1 MDIKAQNVEEP
12 TKFPKVLSLKEKIA
26 YGVGDLGNN
35 FLFDMGQ
42 LYLLKYFTDVIGL
55 PAAAAGGVFA
65 IAKIWDAFADITIGT
80 WVDNRKKIGKRG
92 KFRPFILWASLPLAL
107 LLIANFAVPDFSI
120 TGKLIWSYITYM
132 IFGTV
137 YSISNVPFGSMQP
150 SMTKNSDERSEL
162 ASWRN
167 IGANS
172 GVLIATVAFMPI
184 VLMFPT
190 EKIGYTITVVFFAI
204 AGVACQLFCYKNVKE
219 NYQVLPKD
227 PVGEKRSIREI
238 FSGYKAVFKN
248 GPLLILC
255 LANLFTFSAYNVKL
269 AVQFYFAQY
278 VLHDIKIV
286 SYMSFFTIGFSIL
299 AAVVMP
305 SIVKKIG
312 KKHTYILGSLIWL
325 ISDLIGFFVT
335 NSGLTFAIFTSIS
348 YFGNGILTALNWA
361 LISDVVEYGEWKTH
375 VRSEGIVY
383 SSYTYFRKLA
393 TAAAGFIPGV
403 ILSVVGYVPN
413 HEQTAQALLGI
424 RGITFIYPVIG
435 AALTIILMLFY
446 PITEQKYSEIIA
458 ELRTRHQND

>member
-1 MDIKAQNVEEP
+1 M
-12 TKFPKVLSLKEKIA
+12 
-26 YGVGDLGNN
+26 
-35 FLFDMGQ
+35 
-42 LYLLKYFTDVIGL
+42 
-55 PAAAAGGVFA
+55 
-65 IAKIWDAFADITIGT
+65 
-80 WVDNRKKIGKRG
+80 
-92 KFRPFILWASLPLAL
+92 
-107 LLIANFAVPDFSI
+107 PDFSI
-120 TGKLIWSYITYM
+120 TGKLIWSYLIY
-132 IFGTV
+132 IAFGTV

-167 IGANS
+167 IGSNT
-172 GVLIATVAFMPI
+172 GVLIATVAFMPL
-184 VLMFPT
+184 VLLFPT
-190 EKIGYTITVVFFAI
+190 DKIGYTVTVIFFAI

-227 PVGEKRSIREI
+227 HVGEKRSLKDV
-238 FSGYKAVFKN
+238 FFGYKAVFKN

-278 VLHDIKIV
+278 VLNDIKIV
-286 SYMSFFTIGFSIL
+286 SYMSFFTVGFSIL

-305 SIVKKIG
+305 AVVKRFG

-335 NSGLTFAIFTSIS
+335 NSGLTFAVFTSIS

-393 TAAAGFIPGV
+393 TAAAGFIPGLV
-403 ILSVVGYVPN
+403 LSLVGYIPN
-413 HEQTAQALLGI
+413 QAQTANALLGI
-424 RGITFIYPVIG
+424 RGIEFLYPVIG
-435 AALTIILMLFY
+435 AALTIILMWFY
-446 PITEQKYSEIIA
+446 PITEAKYAVMIQ
-458 ELRTRHQND
+458 ELKLRHQND